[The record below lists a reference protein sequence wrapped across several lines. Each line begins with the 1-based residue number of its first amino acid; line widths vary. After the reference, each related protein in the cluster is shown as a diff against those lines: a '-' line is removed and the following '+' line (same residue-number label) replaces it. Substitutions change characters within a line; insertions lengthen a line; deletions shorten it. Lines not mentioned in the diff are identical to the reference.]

1 MISDCNECEL
11 EVDVDLSP
19 MDGSGWMV
27 IIWFGVGGWCVL
39 CGIYLAVCVLFSIG
53 TGVTPGHPPCFG
65 TIQRRLAWP
74 R

>member
-39 CGIYLAVCVLFSIG
+39 CGIYLAVCV
-53 TGVTPGHPPCFG
+53 
-65 TIQRRLAWP
+65 
-74 R
+74 